1 MMFLGLRK
9 VENICCGHKMFLNE
23 TRNLFCV
30 LGTKFVSATNVA
42 RAGKR
47 GNICVSNNVSAT
59 MCPRLPGPL
68 NLIWPKSS
76 LKTTKMSEKCIFG
89 KNLWESMGLFNINL
103 SPPVEMLLSCINQY
117 CCVLVKVATK
127 RKCCSVTIWQIITFV
142 HVYRWSKKLR
152 FEKKKLFSFI
162 SLSDSNF
169 FSYYQGRYKPKVKWA
184 CVMGIPS
191 QS

>member
-1 MMFLGLRK
+1 MMFIGLRK
-9 VENICCGHKMFLNE
+9 LGNICCGHKVFLNKV
-23 TRNLFCV
+23 RNPFCV
-30 LGTKFVSATNVA
+30 PDTKFVSATNVA

-127 RKCCSVTIWQIITFV
+127 RKCCSVTIWGIITFV
-142 HVYRWSKKLR
+142 HVHVCLSVIKKLR
-152 FEKKKLFSFI
+152 FEKKKIVLLSFLCQI
-162 SLSDSNF
+162 LTF
-169 FSYYQGRYKPKVKWA
+169 FHSTKADTNRK
-184 CVMGIPS
+184 
-191 QS
+191 